1 MDINNLKPIPKYIE
15 KLIENQDKK
24 YYRQACGN
32 TRFYSYLTRW
42 QKELIK
48 ITVAVKQFKGAR
60 YYKQV
65 AVHSLHSPVCFA
77 KDIDCYIIGGYVV
90 CWYSEGLQK
99 YAKSYADGKWYT
111 YKDKYFDPYAPCVNL
126 SYVLNIPQFKYC
138 AINGYN
144 QTSIFKYLRC
154 YEKYPQAEYLI
165 KLGLP
170 NLADKRTI
178 LALLKKDKAFRRWI
192 IKNKDIC
199 NLQYNNASSIIHAYK
214 TGNTFEESRKFI
226 ERKSKLYLT
235 KKYECDYSPIKK
247 LFRGKALERFF
258 AYIDEQKIN
267 YGLYLDYL
275 NACNDLQLDMS
286 LSKNAFPHDFM
297 RWHDI
302 RIDECASKRA
312 QIDERKRKEL
322 YKKFAVTADKFL
334 PLQNIQNKKY
344 AVFIAKSPAE
354 LINEGNALRHCV
366 GKMGYDEKMARGE
379 TLIFFVRRLT
389 APDKPFVTME
399 YSVYGK
405 NVLQCYG
412 NKNTKPNNNVL
423 DFVNNCWLP
432 FANEQLKSL
441 RLSKAA

>member
-1 MDINNLKPIPKYIE
+1 
-15 KLIENQDKK
+15 
-24 YYRQACGN
+24 
-32 TRFYSYLTRW
+32 
-42 QKELIK
+42 
-48 ITVAVKQFKGAR
+48 
-60 YYKQV
+60 
-65 AVHSLHSPVCFA
+65 
-77 KDIDCYIIGGYVV
+77 
-90 CWYSEGLQK
+90 
-99 YAKSYADGKWYT
+99 
-111 YKDKYFDPYAPCVNL
+111 
-126 SYVLNIPQFKYC
+126 
-138 AINGYN
+138 
-144 QTSIFKYLRC
+144 
-154 YEKYPQAEYLI
+154 
-165 KLGLP
+165 
-170 NLADKRTI
+170 
-178 LALLKKDKAFRRWI
+178 
-192 IKNKDIC
+192 
-199 NLQYNNASSIIHAYK
+199 
-214 TGNTFEESRKFI
+214 
-226 ERKSKLYLT
+226 
-235 KKYECDYSPIKK
+235 
-247 LFRGKALERFF
+247 
-258 AYIDEQKIN
+258 
-267 YGLYLDYL
+267 
-275 NACNDLQLDMS
+275 MS

-334 PLQNIQNKKY
+334 PLQNFLNEKY

-354 LINEGNALRHCV
+354 LINEGNTLHHCV

-389 APDKPFVTME
+389 APDKPFITME

>member
-1 MDINNLKPIPKYIE
+1 MDINNLKPIPKY
-15 KLIENQDKK
+15 IENQDKK

-65 AVHSLHSPVCFA
+65 AVHGLHSPVCFA

-99 YAKSYADGKWYT
+99 YPKSYADDKWYT

-126 SYVLNIPQFKYC
+126 NYVLKIPEFKYC

-247 LFRGKALERFF
+247 TVQGRSPRTVFC
-258 AYIDEQKIN
+258 
-267 YGLYLDYL
+267 LY
-275 NACNDLQLDMS
+275 
-286 LSKNAFPHDFM
+286 
-297 RWHDI
+297 
-302 RIDECASKRA
+302 
-312 QIDERKRKEL
+312 
-322 YKKFAVTADKFL
+322 
-334 PLQNIQNKKY
+334 
-344 AVFIAKSPAE
+344 
-354 LINEGNALRHCV
+354 
-366 GKMGYDEKMARGE
+366 
-379 TLIFFVRRLT
+379 
-389 APDKPFVTME
+389 
-399 YSVYGK
+399 
-405 NVLQCYG
+405 
-412 NKNTKPNNNVL
+412 
-423 DFVNNCWLP
+423 
-432 FANEQLKSL
+432 
-441 RLSKAA
+441 